1 MPDDRSP
8 VERESTLDQDLP
20 PVPVV
25 KKAEEGDED
34 VGGPPPASR

>member
-25 KKAEEGDED
+25 KKAEDDEET
-34 VGGPPPASR
+34 GSPPPTGR

>member
-8 VERESTLDQDLP
+8 VERESTLHQNLP

-25 KKAEEGDED
+25 KKAEEDDEHT
-34 VGGPPPASR
+34 GGPPPADR